1 MYFVWPLK
9 TFDRWVSLSKV
20 QLPELAVPPCA
31 RGSCV
36 AVFVGE
42 IWTFVP
48 RACQV
53 AVHHLLFLLA
63 ELVWSLP
70 SADERLSYLVL
81 VYLKRWLHS

>member
-1 MYFVWPLK
+1 MCFAWPLK

-20 QLPELAVPPCA
+20 QLPELAVLPCA

-36 AVFVGE
+36 AVFAGE

-48 RACQV
+48 CACQV
-53 AVHHLLFLLA
+53 AVCHLLFLLA

-70 SADERLSYLVL
+70 SVDELLFYLAL